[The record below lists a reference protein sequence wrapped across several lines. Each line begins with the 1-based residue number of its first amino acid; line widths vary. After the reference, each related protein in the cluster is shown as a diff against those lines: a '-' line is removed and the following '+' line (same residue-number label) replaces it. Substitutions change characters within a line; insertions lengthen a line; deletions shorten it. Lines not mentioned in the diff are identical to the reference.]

1 MYDLQVEDDL
11 LSTLAKSE
19 GDILENKEL
28 LQSLKDSKKSSKEIK
43 STLAEISETKSSL
56 ELERGKFALL
66 AQSAATS
73 YFRIQDFAGLNVM
86 YTTGLHVILE
96 LYNFTL
102 RKYHNGG
109 VDKLNKN
116 FIALIV
122 QFVQNLS
129 STEHEVANC
138 LHLINGLFSS
148 KFRENEWDL
157 LLQGDRADIKSKFS
171 KNESEISEWLSK
183 DHPETSSPRSLTPFQ
198 LGIAFFGNHKW

>member
-1 MYDLQVEDDL
+1 M
-11 LSTLAKSE
+11 
-19 GDILENKEL
+19 

-43 STLAEISETKSSL
+43 TTLAEITETKSSL

-73 YFRIQDFAGLNVM
+73 YFRIQDFSGLNVM

-102 RKYHNGG
+102 KKYHNGG

-157 LLQGDRADIKSKFS
+157 LLQGDRADIRSKFS

-183 DHPETSSPRSLTPFQ
+183 DHPETTSPRSLTPFQ
-198 LGIAFFGNHKW
+198 LGIAFC